1 MPYNIQQQNINS
13 HLHYHAVGQ
22 SLMTVH
28 LTYLG
33 VTVSVVEGHD
43 LLMDLLLPVHCLRLP
58 PILRETST
66 VNKTGVVVVE
76 PVQVQ
81 RCLVEEGVVL
91 PHEFTSHLYRAGG
104 RRHDH
109 CVHPQKVT

>member
-58 PILRETST
+58 PILCQTT
-66 VNKTGVVVVE
+66 IMNKTGVVVIE
-76 PVQVQ
+76 PVQEQ
-81 RCLVEEGVVL
+81 R
-91 PHEFTSHLYRAGG
+91 
-104 RRHDH
+104 
-109 CVHPQKVT
+109 